1 MNSRTLASAA
11 CGTLL
16 AMVVRMRIL
25 AAILVSSL
33 SIITVGCSVSSEDTE
48 TSESE
53 AALTN
58 TQKTA
63 FNYFVSK
70 GLTKAQSAAI
80 VGNLIQESSVNPG
93 AVQYG
98 GGPGRGIAQWSV
110 GGRWDHDGGDN
121 MTWYASKHGLNKWSL
136 QAQLDFV
143 WYELE
148 TFSGYGLG
156 KLKAS
161 SSVSSATVV
170 FQNDFEGCGQCD
182 QTKRIQ
188 YAQQILADFGGG
200 GGGGGGKGCW
210 SGTYSKEMP
219 DNACVE
225 SKFDHLWYQCD
236 NGSWVDRWS
245 DPTACNGV
253 HPL

>member
-1 MNSRTLASAA
+1 MSF
-11 CGTLL
+11 
-16 AMVVRMRIL
+16 RMRIL
-25 AAILVSSL
+25 AAAFVTAF
-33 SIITVGCSVSSEDTE
+33 SIITVGCSVSSDDEAA

-58 TQKTA
+58 ATKTA
-63 FNYFVSK
+63 YNYFVNK

-80 VGNLIQESSVNPG
+80 VGNLIQESSVDPT
-93 AVQYG
+93 AKQYG

-110 GGRWDHDGGDN
+110 GGRWDHDGSDN
-121 MTWYASKHGLNKWSL
+121 MTWYANKHGLNKWSL

-143 WYELE
+143 WYELQ

-161 SSVSSATVV
+161 SNLSSATVI
-170 FQNDFEGCGQCD
+170 FQDDFEGCGQCD
-182 QTKRIQ
+182 QSQRIQ
-188 YAQQILADFGGG
+188 YAQQILAEYGGG
-200 GGGGGGKGCW
+200 GGGGGGGGNGCW
-210 SGTYSKEMP
+210 SGTLGKEMP

-225 SKFDHLWYQCD
+225 SKYDHQWYQCD

-245 DPTACNGV
+245 DPEACNGV